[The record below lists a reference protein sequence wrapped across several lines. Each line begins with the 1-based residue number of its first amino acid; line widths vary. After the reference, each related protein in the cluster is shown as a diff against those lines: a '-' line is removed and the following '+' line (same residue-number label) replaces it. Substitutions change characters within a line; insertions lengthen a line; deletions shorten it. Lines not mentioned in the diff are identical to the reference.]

1 MSAPPL
7 WPSARRAW
15 WAVLVFFLAAMLSYT
30 DRQILLILID
40 PVRGELALSDTQVGL
55 LQGLAFALV
64 YSIAGLPLGRAA
76 DLFPR
81 KIVILSGVVVW
92 SLATVACALSH
103 SFGGLFV
110 ARLFVGVGEAC
121 LAPAAL
127 SMIADYLPPKRRGAG
142 IGFFVLGMVVGS
154 GVAVMVGG
162 SVLQA
167 VQDGLLAGLPHMKTL
182 PPWRAVMILMAAPGL
197 LLALLLLSVA
207 EPVRRTDGEGERT
220 GAASTRAVLVF
231 FNSHRGRL
239 LPLYLGMAAM
249 AIAENAVLSWIPALL
264 SRSFGMRPADIGTY
278 YGGSLIASAS
288 IGIVAGSVLADYLV
302 VRHGVRGRYGLLVA
316 GAVVALPGLLA
327 SGAASVAG
335 VIGLASL
342 FCMMSAATGTVAI
355 TAIQD
360 IVPNQMRGIASA
372 VSSVGNIL
380 VGVSLGAVLTPWAD
394 AHLFVAAGRLDL
406 SMMIASLPL
415 GVVAVLLFWRLLA
428 AKSPPAPQLRPAK
441 KADFL
446 HNS

>member
-1 MSAPPL
+1 MVTGTAMSAPPL
-7 WPSARRAW
+7 WPPPRRAW

-64 YSIAGLPLGRAA
+64 YSVAGLPLGRAA

-81 KIVILSGVVVW
+81 KIVILSGVLVW

-103 SFGGLFV
+103 SFGSLFV

-127 SMIADYLPPKRRGAG
+127 SMIADYLPPKRRGVG
-142 IGFFVLGMVVGS
+142 IGIFVLGMVVGS

-167 VQDGLLAGLPHMKTL
+167 VQDGFLAGLPHMKAL

-197 LLALLLLSVA
+197 LLALLLLTVA
-207 EPVRRTDGEGERT
+207 EPVRRTHEGEQK
-220 GAASTRAVLVF
+220 GAASMRTVLVF
-231 FNSHRGRL
+231 FSSHRDRL

-264 SRSFGMRPADIGTY
+264 SRNFGMRPADIGTY
-278 YGGSLIASAS
+278 YGGALIASAS

-316 GAVVALPGLLA
+316 GAIVALPGLLA
-327 SGAASVAG
+327 SGATSSIG

-380 VGVSLGAVLTPWAD
+380 IGVSLGAVLTPWAD
-394 AHLFVAAGRLDL
+394 AQLFVAGGRLDL

-428 AKSPPAPQLRPAK
+428 AKSPPASIPG
-441 KADFL
+441 
-446 HNS
+446 